1 MRGVDKVSLKED
13 LKSLIAKEGL
23 TISEVLKRVNEKYG
37 RNETLANFSSKLK
50 RETLKY
56 KEIIEILDVIGYK
69 NEWIKK

>member
-1 MRGVDKVSLKED
+1 MSLKED

-23 TISEVLKRVNEKYG
+23 TISEVLKRVNEKYS

>member
-1 MRGVDKVSLKED
+1 MSLKDD
-13 LKSLIAKEGL
+13 LKSLIVKEGL

-69 NEWIKK
+69 NEWVKK